1 MYTILLFVILFA
13 SFLFYNSS
21 ERVKF
26 SNRPKWL
33 TDLSRKKSLIRS
45 VSIGIWCVA
54 MAIVL
59 WDQGLGS
66 GFFALFAYIMA
77 MLSVVVLLNP
87 YKYLRWQHLIVVLV
101 LGLVLE
107 FVVF

>member
-21 ERVKF
+21 GRVKF
-26 SNRPKWL
+26 GNRPKWL
-33 TDLSRKKSLIRS
+33 EHFSRQKNLIRG
-45 VSIGIWCVA
+45 VSIGIWGVT

-87 YKYLRWQHLIVVLV
+87 YKYLRWQHLVMVLA
-101 LGLVLE
+101 LSLVLE
-107 FVVF
+107 CVVF